1 MRVKLLSE
9 NATVPT
15 RGSNESAGWDLYA
28 AEDTIV
34 PARGKAII
42 ATDIAVAIT
51 TGYYGRIAPRS
62 GMSWKNHT
70 DIGAGVVD
78 SDYRGPVG
86 VVLFN
91 HGENDLEVKVG
102 DRVAQLILER
112 IAFADIEEVTE
123 LDETSRGAGGFG
135 STGVE
140 TDPNKKPR
148 TD

>member
-1 MRVKLLSE
+1 MASMRVKLLSE

-42 ATDIAVAIT
+42 ATDIAVAIS

-86 VVLFN
+86 VVMFN
-91 HGENDLEVKVG
+91 HADTDLQITKD
-102 DRVAQLILER
+102 DRVAQMV
-112 IAFADIEEVTE
+112 IEKINTAPLLLVPDGVE
-123 LDETSRGAGGFG
+123 LDDTERGEGGFG
-135 STGVE
+135 STG
-140 TDPNKKPR
+140 K
-148 TD
+148 

>member
-78 SDYRGPVG
+78 SDYRGSVG
-86 VVLFN
+86 VVMFN
-91 HGENDLEVKVG
+91 HADTDLQITKD
-102 DRVAQLILER
+102 DRVAQMV
-112 IAFADIEEVTE
+112 IEKINTAPLLLVPDGVE
-123 LDETSRGAGGFG
+123 LDDTERGEGGFG
-135 STGVE
+135 STG
-140 TDPNKKPR
+140 K
-148 TD
+148 

>member
-42 ATDIAVAIT
+42 ATDIAVAIS

-78 SDYRGPVG
+78 SDYRGSVG
-86 VVLFN
+86 VVMFN
-91 HGENDLEVKVG
+91 HADTDLQITKG
-102 DRVAQLILER
+102 DRVAQMV
-112 IAFADIEEVTE
+112 IEKINTAPLLLVPDGVE
-123 LDETSRGAGGFG
+123 LDDTERGEGGFG
-135 STGVE
+135 STG
-140 TDPNKKPR
+140 K
-148 TD
+148 